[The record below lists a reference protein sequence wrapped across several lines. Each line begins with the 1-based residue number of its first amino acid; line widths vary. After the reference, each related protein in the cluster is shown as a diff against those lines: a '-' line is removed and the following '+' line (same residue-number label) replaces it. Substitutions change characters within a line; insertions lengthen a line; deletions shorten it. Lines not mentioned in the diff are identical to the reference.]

1 MPETLTHNQFVT
13 DHVTKAALEVVR
25 NRPDFWVAYSG
36 ETITGAETAD
46 YLQALVE
53 VLEKRGWVHTYKG
66 TDPGLP
72 APDDSLSV
80 KQMILTLWR
89 HAREAL
95 EQDRGPITLSFAT
108 YEVDDRDAHTVA
120 DRVLDALVAARTG
133 TRTAQAT
140 AWAARTIRTWDEV
153 RSLLDAGAAFA
164 RAHGPR

>member
-13 DHVTKAALEVVR
+13 DHVTEAALEVVR
-25 NRPDFWVAYSG
+25 NRPDFWVGCSG

-53 VLEKRGWVHTYKG
+53 VLEKRGWVRTYKG

-72 APDDSLSV
+72 EPDESLSV

-89 HAREAL
+89 YVREVL
-95 EQDRGPITLSFAT
+95 EQDRGPITLCFAK
-108 YEVDDRDAHTVA
+108 YEVENRDADRVA
-120 DRVLDALVAARTG
+120 ERVLDALVAARTG
-133 TRTAQAT
+133 SRTAQAA
-140 AWAARTIRTWDEV
+140 AWAERTIRTWDEV